1 MEHKIILQV
10 MIHSETDRVYVRK
23 VEGSETTVSS
33 LNLTFEALA
42 KEMQFP
48 DTGSIIDA
56 IRDEVIAN
64 FGALE
69 FGYMAAPEPAY
80 MLTHVEIEQ
89 SCPNP
94 LALRG

>member
-1 MEHKIILQV
+1 MTHTILLQIMV
-10 MIHSETDRVYVRK
+10 HAETDRIYIRK
-23 VEGSETTVSS
+23 IEDSEATVSS
-33 LNLTFEALA
+33 LNLTVQALA
-42 KEMQFP
+42 KSLCFP
-48 DTGSIIDA
+48 DTGSIMDA
-56 IRDEVIAN
+56 IRTEVAAN

-69 FGYMAAPEPAY
+69 FGYMAVPEPAY